1 MNAWLPLASL
11 EEMESVHYDAL
22 IIGSGAGGGA
32 QLWRLAQNWKGE
44 NRRIGMI
51 EAGDL
56 LLPSHIRNLPTITPA
71 NEYNFILSPAV
82 AKPVIGMPGAI
93 QVFALGGRSIL
104 WGIASVRMSP
114 LDIASWPVSQS
125 DMNNYYGIAEQLMH
139 VTSSFTEGSPINE
152 DILRRLQKGG
162 FPDAVPL
169 PMAVDLAQTR
179 YGQIRSSGN
188 YSSLNANSAAQ
199 NSGTPVDIAIN
210 SQAIRLLWS
219 EGHVKGVI
227 VAGPDGKQRLLT
239 ARAIYR

>member
-1 MNAWLPLASL
+1 MQMNWTAQQQRQLEQSAPFISECPPDQIKPMNAWLPLASL

-32 QLWRLAQNWKGE
+32 QLWRLSQNWKGK

-56 LLPSHIRNLPTITPA
+56 LLPSHIRNLPTITPM
-71 NEYNFILSPAV
+71 NEYNFILSPTV

-125 DMNNYYGIAEQLMH
+125 DMNIYL
-139 VTSSFTEGSPINE
+139 
-152 DILRRLQKGG
+152 LRPYRK
-162 FPDAVPL
+162 
-169 PMAVDLAQTR
+169 
-179 YGQIRSSGN
+179 RSS
-188 YSSLNANSAAQ
+188 LC
-199 NSGTPVDIAIN
+199 
-210 SQAIRLLWS
+210 
-219 EGHVKGVI
+219 
-227 VAGPDGKQRLLT
+227 
-239 ARAIYR
+239 